1 MYYFYSRGP
10 NKYTRTWE
18 DEEAYRRQNAAQ
30 LTPRKP
36 PNPEDFPELDAS
48 KRQGYVIIIIITIST
63 VSCLVRDVD
72 YMFSKVF
79 SVSNDSLKSEG

>member
-48 KRQGYVIIIIITIST
+48 KRQGYVIIITITIST
-63 VSCLVRDVD
+63 VSW
-72 YMFSKVF
+72 
-79 SVSNDSLKSEG
+79 